1 MKHKRVIYVVI
12 ILLMTLVLGYLL
24 FTGCHLTDINEAVY
38 SS

>member
-1 MKHKRVIYVVI
+1 MKHKRIIYVVI

-24 FTGCHLTDINEAVY
+24 FTGCHLNDINEVVN